1 MEELENRG
9 ICPNPLSKSTDITG
23 GFGMAFLALWFF
35 KVQSDIPMKSS
46 STANLKEARWSINQ
60 TYFAKKISPHFD
72 IFGRYE
78 DNCREK
84 NVAMFQSILNSTFVH

>member
-9 ICPNPLSKSTDITG
+9 ICPNPFSKSTDITG

-60 TYFAKKISPHFD
+60 TYFAKKL
-72 IFGRYE
+72 
-78 DNCREK
+78 
-84 NVAMFQSILNSTFVH
+84 VLILIYLVDMRIIVERKMLLCFSQY